1 MEVNPQTKMTTGLM
15 TDMEITI
22 QKIGMPISCFDEL
35 STTCSFWIPITT
47 IDKAKFVLFNFE
59 TTSYF

>member
-22 QKIGMPISCFDEL
+22 QKMQAASSSSGGS
-35 STTCSFWIPITT
+35 
-47 IDKAKFVLFNFE
+47 KLFGVGE
-59 TTSYF
+59 AVEERGRR